1 MISKRIVSTRLDRIH
16 PIRIRSILALALGLV
31 LSLAACGG
39 GGAKTSIQTSNTTM
53 GQELMDLNASY
64 EQGLISAREYN
75 RAKKEIL
82 RKYDK

>member
-1 MISKRIVSTRLDRIH
+1 MITNRSVSTRLDRAH
-16 PIRIRSILALALGLV
+16 PICARSLLALGLV
-31 LSLAACGG
+31 LSLVACGG

-64 EQGLISAREYN
+64 EQGLISARQYN